1 MNKIYL
7 TQIKGIMDW
16 RILINYKLDPT
27 VAKNLLP
34 TPFTP
39 VVHNGYA
46 SVGVCFLKLKKM
58 RPLFFPKFIG
68 IASENAAHRFAVQW
82 EDQGETKKGVY
93 TPRRDTSSILNSIFG
108 GRLFPGVYYTSDFN
122 VNEYEENYE
131 ISFQNKKD
139 RTYLKINCN
148 ESSEFPKNS
157 MFSTLD
163 EASDFFKKGSIGY
176 SLTRCSR
183 SFQSLELKIDSWKV
197 KPLHVKEIDS
207 SYFNN
212 QELFPTGSIEFDH
225 ALIMKNI
232 EHHWIAG
239 KNFGC

>member
-1 MNKIYL
+1 MNKVYF
-7 TQIKGIMDW
+7 TKIKGIIDR
-16 RILINYKLDPT
+16 RILINYKLDPI

-39 VVHNGYA
+39 IVHNGYA
-46 SVGVCFLKLKKM
+46 SVGVCLIKLKQT

-68 IASENAAHRFAVQW
+68 IKSENAAHRFAIQW

-93 TPRRDTSSILNSIFG
+93 IPRRDTSLILNSIFG
-108 GRLFPGVYYTSDFN
+108 GRLFPGVHYTSDFN
-122 VNEYEENYE
+122 VNEYEKNYE
-131 ISFQNKKD
+131 ISFRNKKD

-148 ESSEFPKNS
+148 EGSEFPKNS
-157 MFSTLD
+157 MFSSLE
-163 EASDFFKKGSIGY
+163 EASNFFKKGSIGY

-183 SFQSLELKIDSWKV
+183 NFQSLEFKTDNWKV
-197 KPLHVKEIDS
+197 KPLHVEKIDS

-212 QELFPTGSIEFDH
+212 QKLFPTGSIEFDH

-232 EHHWIAG
+232 EHYWIAG
-239 KNFGC
+239 KSFGR